1 MMFSIKK
8 SSSPLKGC
16 PDHAEILIPHQE
28 SQILEITEPYRGVPF
43 VLASGTFLTNCPR
56 SNEKS

>member
-1 MMFSIKK
+1 MFAIEK

-28 SQILEITEPYRGVPF
+28 SQIVEITKPYRGVPF
-43 VLASGTFLTNCPR
+43 VVALGTLL
-56 SNEKS
+56 